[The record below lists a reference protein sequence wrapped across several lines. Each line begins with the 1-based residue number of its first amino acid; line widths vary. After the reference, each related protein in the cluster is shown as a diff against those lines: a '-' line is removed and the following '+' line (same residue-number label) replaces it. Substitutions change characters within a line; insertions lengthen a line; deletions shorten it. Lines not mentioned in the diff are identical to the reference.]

1 MNSYYSHSMFF
12 DAWKLRGDDPMLY
25 LAGFEAK
32 IENIPNVTY
41 WERCRVNH
49 FYPKN
54 NNVRNDKKIKF
65 LYHEYHFNPKIK
77 RAGKKIKQFTISVN
91 YIKLVAAIQ
100 KAYQGEVQKLN
111 IGIEC
116 NPTSNFLIGTIDKY
130 EKHPIVE
137 FFNLGLETDPEL
149 IKNCSQLFVSI
160 NTDDQGIFGTSLE
173 NEYALMAIAL
183 EKAKDENGNKK
194 YNPTM
199 IYDWLDK
206 IRKMG
211 IEQSFK

>member
-1 MNSYYSHSMFF
+1 M
-12 DAWKLRGDDPMLY
+12 K
-25 LAGFEAK
+25 E
-32 IENIPNVTY
+32 
-41 WERCRVNH
+41 
-49 FYPKN
+49 
-54 NNVRNDKKIKF
+54 
-65 LYHEYHFNPKIK
+65 
-77 RAGKKIKQFTISVN
+77 
-91 YIKLVAAIQ
+91 
-100 KAYQGEVQKLN
+100 LN

-130 EKHPIVE
+130 EKHPIIE

-183 EKAKDENGNKK
+183 EKAKDEDGIKK